1 MKSTLR
7 FISLFCILVT
17 IPLTLT
23 WATWEGNAGTGA
35 ASDFPGNGLYA
46 RSDMFPR
53 NTVVQIVNLESG
65 SSVRA
70 VITGSSGVPGLVA
83 VLSPETAAAL
93 NISEGAV
100 VRVRITTPARVS
112 ETPAPGTLE
121 TGDALTVADPDVNP
135 EAMVPLAAIAG
146 AGEAPMIPVPG
157 TDEHETFDDAR
168 ESLGLTNET
177 GEMSESPLEEL
188 PADTAVVPNED
199 TLGAEDAVAEDNF
212 AEAPGAV
219 MSEAAVIAAE
229 DADSGMPA
237 DEMDATTAFEEA
249 DAATALEEAPV
260 PETAESDLFYDEPE
274 LLQAEAQP
282 VETVEDITLE
292 PAELRP
298 PESTMDAF
306 PVAPPVVP
314 EEIPET
320 ALDETVPLV
329 EPIEEVPAQGT
340 PLFGAL
346 ALLPETPVEAAPPV
360 NTARDSFDGDY
371 PWIDRLNTGA
381 YYVQIAAYKDAV
393 NVRTILN
400 RFGKKYPVVVQK
412 GASSDKPLVK
422 VYVGPLKKDEYGAVL
437 EYFRKNGFPDAFA
450 RNIP

>member
-1 MKSTLR
+1 
-7 FISLFCILVT
+7 
-17 IPLTLT
+17 
-23 WATWEGNAGTGA
+23 
-35 ASDFPGNGLYA
+35 
-46 RSDMFPR
+46 
-53 NTVVQIVNLESG
+53 
-65 SSVRA
+65 
-70 VITGSSGVPGLVA
+70 
-83 VLSPETAAAL
+83 
-93 NISEGAV
+93 
-100 VRVRITTPARVS
+100 
-112 ETPAPGTLE
+112 
-121 TGDALTVADPDVNP
+121 
-135 EAMVPLAAIAG
+135 
-146 AGEAPMIPVPG
+146 MIPVPG
-157 TDEHETFDDAR
+157 TDEQETFDEAR

-177 GEMSESPLEEL
+177 GEMSESPLEETPL
-188 PADTAVVPNED
+188 DETPADTAVVPNED

-219 MSEAAVIAAE
+219 MSEAVVIAAE

-346 ALLPETPVEAAPPV
+346 ALLPETPAEAAPPV
-360 NTARDSFDGDY
+360 NTVRESFDGDY

-381 YYVQIAAYKDAV
+381 YYVQIAAYKDTV

>member
-35 ASDFPGNGLYA
+35 ASDFPGTGLYA

-93 NISEGAV
+93 NIREGAV

-157 TDEHETFDDAR
+157 TDETETFDDAR

-177 GEMSESPLEEL
+177 GEIAESPLEET
-188 PADTAVVPNED
+188 PADTAVVPIED
-199 TLGAEDAVAEDNF
+199 TLGAEDEFV
-212 AEAPGAV
+212 EAPGAV

-229 DADSGMPA
+229 DADPGMPA
-237 DEMDATTAFEEA
+237 DEIA
-249 DAATALEEAPV
+249 AATALEEAPV
-260 PETAESDLFYDEPE
+260 PETAETDLFYDEPE

-320 ALDETVPLV
+320 ALAETVPLV

-346 ALLPETPVEAAPPV
+346 ALLPETPAEAVPPV
-360 NTARDSFDGDY
+360 NTVRDSFDGDY

-381 YYVQIAAYKDAV
+381 YYVQIAAYKDTA
-393 NVRTILN
+393 NVRSILN

-412 GASSDKPLVK
+412 GDSSDKPLVK